1 MKRLVVA
8 ALLCSVAFHAH
19 ARRVE
24 LVAFPS
30 LDRDASGASVIVHA
44 ILLLPPGDPPKGGR
58 SAIVALHG
66 CGGMYSRREGHEHEL
81 SPGFAL
87 RANPL
92 LRDRYAVLFV
102 DSFRSRGLSQICTT
116 RYRERT
122 VKIAERRLD
131 ALGALAYLQRRTDI
145 AANRIALVGW
155 SHGGSATLWTIG
167 RGAPIGNDPFF
178 RAAVAF
184 YPGCAGPLKA
194 GDTFHPAAPT
204 RIYIGELDDWTPASS
219 CVALGNE
226 MAARNEDL
234 LVTTYPDSYHA
245 FDSSF
250 GQVVLRKE
258 VPNGVHP
265 GQGVHTGPNPAAR
278 DAAIASM
285 RAFLRERMAPGSIE
299 RSAR

>member
-1 MKRLVVA
+1 MKRLVGA
-8 ALLCSVAFHAH
+8 ALLCSFAFHAH
-19 ARRVE
+19 ARRIE

-44 ILLLPPGDPPKGGR
+44 ILLLPPGNPPKGGR
-58 SAIVALHG
+58 PALVALHG
-66 CGGMYSRREGHEHEL
+66 YGGMYSRREGHEQQL
-81 SPGFAL
+81 ASGFAL

-92 LRDRYAVLFV
+92 LRDGYAVLFV

-122 VKIAERRLD
+122 VKIGQRRLD
-131 ALGALAYLQRRTDI
+131 ALGALAYLQRRDDI
-145 AANRIALVGW
+145 APSRIALVGW
-155 SHGGSATLWTIG
+155 SHGGSTALWTIG
-167 RGAPIGNDPFF
+167 RGAHSGRDPFF

-194 GDTFHPAAPT
+194 GDKFRPAAPT
-204 RIYIGELDDWTPASS
+204 RIYIGELDDWTPASP
-219 CVALGNE
+219 CIALGNE

-245 FDSSF
+245 FDSSI
-250 GQVVLRKE
+250 GRVVLRKD

-265 GQGVHTGPNPAAR
+265 GEGVHAGPNATAR

-285 RAFLRERMAPGSIE
+285 RTFLRERMASKTVD
-299 RSAR
+299 RKAR